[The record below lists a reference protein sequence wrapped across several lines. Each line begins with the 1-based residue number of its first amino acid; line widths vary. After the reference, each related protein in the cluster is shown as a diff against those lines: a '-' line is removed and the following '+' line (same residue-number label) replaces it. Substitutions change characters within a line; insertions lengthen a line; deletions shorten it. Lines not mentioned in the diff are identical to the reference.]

1 MAQPLSELRVL
12 DDAEALAR
20 AAAEEVARCAEAA
33 VRERGRF
40 TIALSGGSTPQRLY
54 RLLADREAPYRARIE
69 WSAAHVFWG
78 DERHVPPDHPDSN
91 DRMAREALLDRVP
104 VPADNI
110 HRIHAELPDAAEA
123 AEAYETELRR
133 AFALAPGEA
142 PRFDLVLMGLG
153 TDGHTASLFPG
164 SEAVH
169 ERERLVV
176 APWIDKLSSFRIT
189 LTLPVFERAAEV
201 LFLVSGEDKAAAL
214 QAVFEGVQG
223 EPAPDRYPAQLVR
236 PREGRLLWYADRTAA
251 SRLK

>member
-1 MAQPLSELRVL
+1 MNELRVM

-20 AAAEEVARCAEAA
+20 AAADEVARCAEAA
-33 VRERGRF
+33 VRKHGRF

-54 RLLADREAPYRARIE
+54 RALADREAPFRARIE
-69 WSAAHVFWG
+69 WSATHVFWG

-91 DRMAREALLDRVP
+91 YRMAREALLDHVP
-104 VPADNI
+104 VPQGNI
-110 HRIHAELPDAAEA
+110 HRIHAELPDA

-153 TDGHTASLFPG
+153 ADGHTASLFPG
-164 SEAVH
+164 SDALH
-169 ERERLVV
+169 ERVRLVI

-189 LTLPVFERAAEV
+189 LTLPVFESAAEV
-201 LFLVSGEDKAAAL
+201 FFLVSGEDKAAAL
-214 QAVFEGVQG
+214 QAVLQG
-223 EPAPDRYPAQLVR
+223 EPERYPAQLVH

>member
-1 MAQPLSELRVL
+1 MSELRVL
-12 DDAEALAR
+12 DDVEALAR
-20 AAAEEVARCAEAA
+20 AAADEVVRCAEAA

-54 RLLADREAPYRARIE
+54 RLLADHAHIDWR
-69 WSAAHVFWG
+69 AAHVFWG

-91 DRMAREALLDRVP
+91 YRMAREALLDLVP

-123 AEAYETELRR
+123 ADAYEIELRR
-133 AFALAPGEA
+133 AFSLAPGEA
-142 PRFDLVLMGLG
+142 PRFDLALMGLG
-153 TDGHTASLFPG
+153 ADGHTASLFPG
-164 SEAVH
+164 SDALH
-169 ERERLVV
+169 EHARLVV

-214 QAVFEGVQG
+214 QAVLEG
-223 EPAPDRYPAQLVR
+223 EPERYPAQLVH